1 MTLAVILLIL
11 RIIGALL
18 LLSLLGTIAWL
29 LYKDLQVSR
38 ALLQSQSRHLGY
50 LRVIQDDSGQIPVGT
65 LYTLAPVTSI
75 GRSPGNVIVLDDG
88 YISGEHTLISRRQ
101 GKWWVEDLQSRNG
114 TLLNGHLLTE
124 TAVLT
129 TGDIIQ
135 VGGIQL
141 RLELP

>member
-1 MTLAVILLIL
+1 MTLAVVLLIL

-38 ALLQSQSRHLGY
+38 ALLQQQTRHLGY
-50 LRVIQDDSGQIPVGT
+50 LRVIQDGSGQIPIGT
-65 LYTLAPVTSI
+65 MYTLAPVTSI
-75 GRSPGNVIVLDDG
+75 GRSPNNVIVLDDG

-101 GKWWVEDLQSRNG
+101 GKWWVEDLHSRNG